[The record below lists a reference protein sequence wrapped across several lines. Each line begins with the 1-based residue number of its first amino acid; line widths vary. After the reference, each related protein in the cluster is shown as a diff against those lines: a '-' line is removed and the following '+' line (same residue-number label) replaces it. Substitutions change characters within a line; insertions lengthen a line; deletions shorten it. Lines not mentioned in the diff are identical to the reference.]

1 MQIKKNPKADLG
13 RRSMIFFQVGLII
26 MLGITYY
33 GLEWRSYGSE
43 DVDLQEVQVTD
54 FDQEDIPITQLNTP
68 PPPPPPPPP
77 PMPEVI
83 EVVEDKMEVE
93 ETKIRSTE
101 SSQDEKIEEI
111 IEVEEVAYEEEEEE
125 IEKVPF
131 MVVQQIPTYPGC
143 EGIKNKDEQ
152 KKCMSQK
159 IDAHV
164 RKHFNVRI
172 SEELGLTGMNR
183 IYVVF
188 KINEKGDVADIR
200 ARGPNKRLEE
210 EAARVVRLL
219 PKMIPGRQR
228 EKPVSVEYSLP
239 IMYEVRDQI

>member
-1 MQIKKNPKADLG
+1 MQVKKNPKADLG
-13 RRSMIFFQVGLII
+13 RNSMIFFQVGLVV
-26 MLGITYY
+26 MLGLTYF
-33 GLEWRSYGSE
+33 GLEWKFYGNE
-43 DVDLQEVQVTD
+43 EMDHQEVQVSD
-54 FDQEDIPITQLNTP
+54 FEQEDIPITQLNTP

-83 EVVEDKMEVE
+83 EVVEDQIEVE

-101 SSQDEKIEEI
+101 SSQDDKIEKIV
-111 IEVEEVAYEEEEEE
+111 EVEEIAYEEEEEE

-131 MVVQQIPTYPGC
+131 MVVQQIPTFPGC
-143 EGIKNKDEQ
+143 ENIKNKADQ

-159 IDAHV
+159 IDDHV
-164 RKHFNVRI
+164 KKHFDVRI

-188 KINEKGDVADIR
+188 KINEHGDVADIR

-210 EAARVVRLL
+210 EAMRVVNLL

-228 EKPVSVEYSLP
+228 DKPVAVEYSLP
-239 IMYEVRDQI
+239 IMYEIRDRI